1 MLKYSAQLQKK
12 IEDIFGELNYTIRYE
27 KGNFNSGYCVLE
39 HKKVVVIN
47 KFHSLE
53 AKIGAL
59 MEIIQQIDV
68 DRSVLSSESND
79 LLNRIQVEKAADLFT
94 QA

>member
-1 MLKYSAQLQKK
+1 MFKYNAHLQKK
-12 IEDIFGELNYTIRYE
+12 IEDLFGELNYTIRYE
-27 KGNFNSGYCVLE
+27 KGSFNSGYCILE

-47 KFHSLE
+47 KFHALE

-59 MEIIQQIDV
+59 IEILQQIAI
-68 DRSVLSSESND
+68 DRSVLSSESNE
-79 LLNRIQVEKAADLFT
+79 LLNRIHIEKAADLFS

>member
-1 MLKYSAQLQKK
+1 MLKYNAQLQKK

-59 MEIIQQIDV
+59 MEIVQQIDV

-79 LLNRIQVEKAADLFT
+79 LLSRIQVEKAADLFT

>member
-1 MLKYSAQLQKK
+1 MLKYNAHLQKK

-27 KGNFNSGYCVLE
+27 KGNFNSGYCILE

-59 MEIIQQIDV
+59 MEIVQQIQI
-68 DRSVLSSESND
+68 DRTILSSESNE
-79 LLNRIQVEKAADLFT
+79 LLNRIQVEKGADLFT
-94 QA
+94 QS